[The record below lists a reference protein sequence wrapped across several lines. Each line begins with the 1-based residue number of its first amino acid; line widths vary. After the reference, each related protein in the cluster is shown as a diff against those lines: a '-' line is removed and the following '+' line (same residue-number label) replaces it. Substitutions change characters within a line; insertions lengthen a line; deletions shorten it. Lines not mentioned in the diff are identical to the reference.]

1 MQQVREKLKEG
12 WKISNLGDIAEIKNG
27 KSNTQDA
34 VFDGEYPFFDR
45 SALVKKSSKF
55 IFDAEAII
63 LPGEGAEF
71 IPKYF
76 KGKFDLH
83 QRAYSIVPDTT
94 KIDGVYLFYYLFAKR
109 NLFVKK
115 SVGST
120 VRSLRLPMIQSTPV
134 EFPPLEKQKE
144 ITKILLKIDE
154 DISKTDGIIKQVE
167 KMNGGLI
174 QELLTKGIGHKKF
187 KKTRVGLISEDW
199 KAVKLNEI
207 CNKITDGTHK
217 TPKYISEGV
226 PFLRVTDI
234 QNKLIDW
241 DDVKYISKEEHNE
254 LIKRCNPE
262 KGDVLLSKN
271 GTIGIVKIVDWNEEF
286 SIFVSLCLIKPK
298 KEMVNSVFLSKMIGS
313 DLVLNQAKQRSK
325 QGSVTN
331 LHLEEIRDFDI
342 SLPSIGEQIKIADI
356 LLKMDEKINVYKT
369 IKSKLEILKK
379 GLMQDLLDSE
389 K

>member
-1 MQQVREKLKEG
+1 MIEIKQKKVSWEIK
-12 WKISNLGDIAEIKNG
+12 NLGDIAEIKNG

-55 IFDAEAII
+55 IFDTESII

-71 IPKYF
+71 VPKYF

-83 QRAYSIVPDTT
+83 QRAYSIVPDVK
-94 KIDGVYLFYYLFAKR
+94 KINGIYLFYYLFAKR
-109 NLFVKK
+109 NLFLKK

-120 VRSLRLPMIQSTPV
+120 VRSLRLPIIQSIPIG
-134 EFPPLEKQKE
+134 FPSLEKQKE
-144 ITKILLKIDE
+144 IAEILSKIDGN
-154 DISKTDGIIKQVE
+154 IKATGNVIKKTE
-167 KMNGGLI
+167 KLKSGLM

-187 KKTRVGLISEDW
+187 KKSRVGLIPEDW
-199 KAVKLNEI
+199 KVFKLNEI
-207 CNKITDGTHK
+207 CIKITDGTHK
-217 TPKYISEGV
+217 TPKYISEGI

-241 DDVKYISKEEHNE
+241 DDVKYISKEEHEE
-254 LIKRCNPE
+254 LMKRCNPE

-271 GTIGIVKIVDWNEEF
+271 GTIGIVKIVDWDREF

-298 KEMVNSVFLSKMIGS
+298 KEMITPVFLSKMIGS

-342 SLPSIGEQIKIADI
+342 SLPGIDEQKKISNI
-356 LLKMDEKINVYKT
+356 LLKVDEKINIYKS

-379 GLMQDLLDSE
+379 GLMQDLLR
-389 K
+389 